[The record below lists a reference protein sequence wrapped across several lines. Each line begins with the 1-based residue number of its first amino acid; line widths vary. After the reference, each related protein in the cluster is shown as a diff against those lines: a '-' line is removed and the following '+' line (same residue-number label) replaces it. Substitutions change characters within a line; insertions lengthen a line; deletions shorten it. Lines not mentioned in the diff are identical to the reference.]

1 MTTEDTTM
9 FSSTRR
15 RILQGAGLGSLSGL
29 WPFSAA
35 GARKT
40 ALDVYGE
47 LGVRPVINFQGTYTT
62 IGASKQAPE
71 LFEAQAEA
79 ARHYVVLEELQD
91 AIGRRL
97 SALIGCEDA
106 MVSSGTAGAI
116 AIGTYACVAGA
127 DSKKIQQLPDV
138 SGMKSEVI
146 IQKIHRNGYDHAIRT
161 AGVKIVEVEGAEQL
175 EKAINPKTAMIY
187 ILGGTTGDWTWKD
200 QVHVEIPEVLKIST
214 PAGVPVMVDAANML
228 PPWKNIQDL
237 GALGVDLICAS
248 GGKHMSGPQ
257 CSGLLAGRKDLIQAA
272 WMNSNPHSAS
282 SGRAMKVG
290 REEMVALWLAVERY
304 AKLDFK
310 AIDKQSMKQADDLE
324 RELKKIRGLR
334 TSRVPFERTRRVHRV
349 ALEWDEAELGITTR
363 EFKKQ
368 LLEGE
373 PRIVVAG
380 NPRQG
385 VEFTVF
391 MNEPGDGQIAA
402 RRVREIFSK
411 A

>member
-1 MTTEDTTM
+1 MIST
-9 FSSTRR
+9 TRR

-29 WPFSAA
+29 WPFSAS

-40 ALDVYGE
+40 ARDVYGE
-47 LGVRPVINFQGTYTT
+47 LGLRPVVNFQGTYTT
-62 IGASKQAPE
+62 IGASKQAPD

-91 AIGRRL
+91 AIGQRISEL
-97 SALIGCEDA
+97 VGCEDA
-106 MVSSGTAGAI
+106 MVSTGTAGAI
-116 AIGTYACVAGA
+116 AIGTYACVAGT
-127 DSKKIQQLPDV
+127 DSKNIQQLPDIT
-138 SGMKSEVI
+138 GMKSEVI

-175 EKAINPKTAMIY
+175 KKAINPNTAMIY
-187 ILGGTTGDWTWKD
+187 MLGGTTGDWAWKD
-200 QVHVEIPEVLKIST
+200 RGHVEIADVLAIAK

-248 GGKHMSGPQ
+248 GGKHLSGPQ

-272 WMNSNPHSAS
+272 WANSNPHSNS
-282 SGRAMKVG
+282 SGRPMKVG

-304 AKLDFK
+304 AKLDFE
-310 AIDKQSMKQADDLE
+310 AIDKQSMKQADSLE

-334 TSRVPFERTRRVHRV
+334 TSRVPFERTRRVHRIAV
-349 ALEWDEAELGITTR
+349 EWDEDELGITTG

-385 VEFTVF
+385 VQFTVF
-391 MNEPGDGQIAA
+391 MNDPGDEKLAA
-402 RRVREIFSK
+402 RRVKEIFRK

>member
-9 FSSTRR
+9 ISSTRR

-187 ILGGTTGDWTWKD
+187 ILGGTTGDWTRCMWRSPK
-200 QVHVEIPEVLKIST
+200 
-214 PAGVPVMVDAANML
+214 
-228 PPWKNIQDL
+228 
-237 GALGVDLICAS
+237 
-248 GGKHMSGPQ
+248 
-257 CSGLLAGRKDLIQAA
+257 CSR
-272 WMNSNPHSAS
+272 SRRP
-282 SGRAMKVG
+282 
-290 REEMVALWLAVERY
+290 
-304 AKLDFK
+304 
-310 AIDKQSMKQADDLE
+310 
-324 RELKKIRGLR
+324 RGFL
-334 TSRVPFERTRRVHRV
+334 
-349 ALEWDEAELGITTR
+349 
-363 EFKKQ
+363 
-368 LLEGE
+368 
-373 PRIVVAG
+373 
-380 NPRQG
+380 
-385 VEFTVF
+385 
-391 MNEPGDGQIAA
+391 
-402 RRVREIFSK
+402 
-411 A
+411 